1 MDDDDRG
8 GAGIG
13 FLILKSTG
21 PAIAFIAITLLLVVP
36 ALLYVIG
43 RWRSGKTGDQDQQF
57 GFKFA
62 VCVFG
67 SAGFQ
72 MAATGVFAFLYTLMS
87 DIPSDFKSPIYRAAF
102 GLIIPSVII
111 VAVHRMLFLKTNHR
125 EFPSVFRLFVGYN
138 LIVFG
143 TSGFVGFM
151 LLFQALL
158 MKGSSGEVGK
168 IAGIMVLVYG
178 GGWIFLYKVLGGLS
192 GLRFAS
198 SGGNTGMGG
207 GYPGG
212 PGQQPYGGQPPQAM
226 GQQPYAGQPTGPQPY
241 VGQASAPQPYVAQP
255 TGPQPYAGQPT
266 GPQPTAAQPYAG
278 QPAGPAPYGQPPQG
292 QAYGQPPAA
301 QTGANPYAPPGWD
314 PNKK

>member
-1 MDDDDRG
+1 MDDDDSG
-8 GAGIG
+8 SAGIG
-13 FLILKSTG
+13 FFILRSGG

-43 RWRSGKTGDQDQQF
+43 RWRSGKAGDQDQQF

-72 MAATGVFAFLYTLMS
+72 MAATGVFAFLYTLIS
-87 DIPSDFKSPIYRAAF
+87 DIPSDFKGPIYRAAF
-102 GLIIPSVII
+102 GLLIPSLII

-143 TSGFVGFM
+143 TSGFVGFL

-158 MKGSSGEVGK
+158 MKGSSGEIGK

-192 GLRFAS
+192 GLRFT
-198 SGGNTGMGG
+198 SGNGGTGTGG
-207 GYPGG
+207 GYPVG

-226 GQQPYAGQPTGPQPY
+226 SQQPYAGQPTG
-241 VGQASAPQPYVAQP
+241 PQPYVAQP

-292 QAYGQPPAA
+292 QPYGQPPAA

>member
-1 MDDDDRG
+1 M
-8 GAGIG
+8 
-13 FLILKSTG
+13 LKSLG
-21 PAIAFIAITLLLVVP
+21 PVIAIYVIMLLFVFP
-36 ALLYVIG
+36 SLLYVIG
-43 RWRSGKTGDQDQQF
+43 RWRSGKAGDQDSQF

-87 DIPSDFKSPIYRAAF
+87 DIPSDFKGPVYRAAF
-102 GLIIPSVII
+102 GVLIPAVII
-111 VAVHRMLFLKTNHR
+111 VAIHRMLFLKTNHR

-143 TSGFVGFM
+143 TSGFIGFM

-158 MKGSSGEVGK
+158 MKGSSGEIGK
-168 IAGIMVLVYG
+168 IAGIMVFVYG

-192 GLRFAS
+192 GLRFT
-198 SGGNTGMGG
+198 SGDGGAGMGG
-207 GYPGG
+207 GYP
-212 PGQQPYGGQPPQAM
+212 PQPMGQQAYAGQPPQAM
-226 GQQPYAGQPTGPQPY
+226 GQQPYAGQPTGPQST
-241 VGQASAPQPYVAQP
+241 GQ
-255 TGPQPYAGQPT
+255 QPYAGQPT
-266 GPQPTAAQPYAG
+266 GPQPTAPQPYAG
-278 QPAGPAPYGQPPQG
+278 QPVGQAPYGAPPQG
-292 QAYGQPPAA
+292 QPYGQPPAA

>member
-8 GAGIG
+8 SSAIG
-13 FLILKSTG
+13 FFILKSLG
-21 PAIAFIAITLLLVVP
+21 PVVAFVAITLLLVIP
-36 ALLYVIG
+36 SLLYVIG
-43 RWRSGKTGDQDQQF
+43 RWRSGKAGDQDPQF

-72 MAATGVFAFLYTLMS
+72 MAASGVFVFLYTLIS

-102 GLIIPSVII
+102 GLLIPSVII
-111 VAVHRMLFLKTNHR
+111 VAVHRILFLKTNQR
-125 EFPSVFRLFVGYN
+125 EFPSVFRMFVGYN

-143 TSGFVGFM
+143 TSGFVGIM

-158 MKGSSGEVGK
+158 MKGSSGEIGK
-168 IAGIMVLVYG
+168 VAGIMVLVYG
-178 GGWIFLYKVLGGLS
+178 GGWVFMYKVLGALS

-198 SGGNTGMGG
+198 GNGGAGMGG
-207 GYPGG
+207 GYQVG
-212 PGQQPYGGQPPQAM
+212 PGMA
-226 GQQPYAGQPTGPQPY
+226 QPYAGQPTG
-241 VGQASAPQPYVAQP
+241 PQPYVAQP

-266 GPQPTAAQPYAG
+266 GPQPYAGQPTGPQPTAPQPYAG
-278 QPAGPAPYGQPPQG
+278 QPGGQAPGGQAPYGQAPPG
-292 QAYGQPPAA
+292 QPYGQPPAA
-301 QTGANPYAPPGWD
+301 PPGANPYAPPGWD

>member
-8 GAGIG
+8 SANIG
-13 FLILKSTG
+13 FYILKSLG
-21 PAIAFIAITLLLVVP
+21 PMVALVAITLLLIVP

-43 RWRSGKTGDQDQQF
+43 RWRSGKAGDQDPQF

-72 MAATGVFAFLYTLMS
+72 MAATGVFAFLYTVMS
-87 DIPSDFKSPIYRAAF
+87 DISSEVKGPIYRAAF
-102 GLIIPSVII
+102 GLLIPSIIIFVI
-111 VAVHRMLFLKTNHR
+111 HRILFLKTNHR
-125 EFPSVFRLFVGYN
+125 DFPSVFRLFVGYN
-138 LIVFG
+138 LLVFG
-143 TSGFVGFM
+143 TSGFIGFM

-158 MKGSSGEVGK
+158 MKGSSGEIGK

-178 GGWIFLYKVLGGLS
+178 GGWIFLYKALGALS

-198 SGGNTGMGG
+198 NNGGAGMGG

-212 PGQQPYGGQPPQAM
+212 PGMGMAQPYAGQPPYSTGA
-226 GQQPYAGQPTGPQPY
+226 QPYVGQPTGSQPYVGQPTGPQPY
-241 VGQASAPQPYVAQP
+241 VGQP
-255 TGPQPYAGQPT
+255 TGPQPYVGQPT
-266 GPQPTAAQPYAG
+266 GAQPTAPQPYAG
-278 QPAGPAPYGQPPQG
+278 QAPYGQAPQG
-292 QAYGQPPAA
+292 QSYGQPPSAA
-301 QTGANPYAPPGWD
+301 TGANPYAPPGWD